1 MKLKQYGRSAMMGIL
16 AGTIYGLWAV
26 YANWGH
32 DVAHVARAAATQ
44 FVLSFC
50 STSFL
55 TLMIELVLARARS
68 APNLVLAAVGPH
80 AGMVTLFITI
90 HTFAGTPN
98 VLRTIAPSAMIG
110 LLFCIAY
117 VAKRS
122 RAPQDDAAAAGASQ
136 APVPS
141 TGHPVPSEL

>member
-1 MKLKQYGRSAMMGIL
+1 MQLKKYGRSALMGIL
-16 AGTIYGLWAV
+16 AGMIYGTWAV

-55 TLMIELVLARARS
+55 TLMIELVLARSRS

-80 AGMVTLFITI
+80 AGMATLFIAI
-90 HTFAGTPN
+90 HTVAGTPN
-98 VLRTIAPSAMIG
+98 VLRTIAPSTVIG
-110 LLFCIAY
+110 LVFCIVY

-122 RAPQDDAAAAGASQ
+122 RAPQDDAAAAGASRDLV
-136 APVPS
+136 PV